1 MQSRGKVLMA
11 ASSRSNRRKVQ
22 SQSWQSRRTRCS
34 CRNVLWRSERPGGG
48 MEGTAV
54 SFSNGKTRAG
64 QAWGSGRDAV
74 WGERVRQARSGMWVG
89 CPTKAPFTATGRP
102 CPGGAVLGTGR
113 RPARGRS
120 AVTHPRRLNTDRWPR
135 PRIPCG
141 RPQLAV
147 PSVVPETVPACW
159 VPVRYQGGLASWLQT
174 GEQGPASSVVS
185 KAHS

>member
-1 MQSRGKVLMA
+1 M
-11 ASSRSNRRKVQ
+11 
-22 SQSWQSRRTRCS
+22 
-34 CRNVLWRSERPGGG
+34 
-48 MEGTAV
+48 

-74 WGERVRQARSGMWVG
+74 WGERARQARSGMWVG
-89 CPTKAPFTATGRP
+89 CPTKAPFTATGRA

-113 RPARGRS
+113 RPARGRL

-159 VPVRYQGGLASWLQT
+159 VPVRYQGGLAP
-174 GEQGPASSVVS
+174 GYRRES
-185 KAHS
+185 KAPQVQSFPKLTVSEQRAQVRVGLQRRLPSPSHCPWDPPVGPRPWLLASPAAAG